1 LAEEKDGMPNTTRA
15 IVIKKPQYP
24 SGAGKRSTFALYWRD
39 KNGTHSK
46 ISDERLD
53 AINKQLLAGSIDGI
67 EAEGQV
73 KRLKQQLCGARTA
86 QNLFSKQNKKVL
98 DAFFEAEYSTKDN
111 VDLTSAFNDYRRA
124 IEVLGQVP
132 LASASLHEMQKLLKP
147 FKATKQRRLATRLNS
162 LLRYLGRSERLRL
175 NKPELLEVSYLTAS
189 EVKSICAYLK
199 PEVQILARFLYS
211 SGCRVGEAMG
221 IQRQWLRKRTLFVN
235 SQIDGKGKRKPPKG
249 GRARKSFVRNVDVIE
264 PLLQMLPIL
273 LKSSRSQ
280 MTREFKAAALKAI
293 SKPAVLH
300 DLRHSYA
307 IELIKEGVPLKF
319 VANSLGNSNAVCERY
334 YVGYILDDES
344 IDAIEAIVG

>member
-1 LAEEKDGMPNTTRA
+1 MPNTTRA

-211 SGCRVGEAMG
+211 SGC
-221 IQRQWLRKRTLFVN
+221 KRTLFVN

-273 LKSSRSQ
+273 LKRSRSQ